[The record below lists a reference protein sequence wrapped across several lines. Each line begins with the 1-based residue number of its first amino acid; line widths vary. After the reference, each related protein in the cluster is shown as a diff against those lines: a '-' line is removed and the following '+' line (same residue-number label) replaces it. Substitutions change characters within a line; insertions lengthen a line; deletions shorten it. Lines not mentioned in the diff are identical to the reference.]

1 MSTSVPVSYAVAEG
15 VATIRLER
23 PERKNA
29 LTLAMYAA
37 MTGHL
42 EAAGADAAVRCV
54 LFAGQPGTFCAGN
67 DVEDFVAFAASG
79 RLGEPILAFLRALVA
94 CRKPLVAAVDGPA
107 VGIGT
112 TLLMHCDHVV
122 ASDRSVFATPFV
134 DLGLVPEAAS
144 SLIGPRLLGH
154 ARAFELLVMGRRWPA
169 AKAEAAGLI
178 NTVVGPDALEE
189 TARAA
194 ALEIAR
200 KAPEALGISRALLR
214 GSPDDILK
222 RIDEEADH
230 FAARLRS
237 AEAQQAFMAFLSRR
251 KG

>member
-1 MSTSVPVSYAVAEG
+1 MSVPVSHTVADG

-37 MTGHL
+37 MTAHL
-42 EAAGADAAVRCV
+42 TAANADPAVRCV

-67 DVEDFVAFAASG
+67 DMEDFVAFATSGKLGQPIIDFLHAVVAS
-79 RLGEPILAFLRALVA
+79 
-94 CRKPLVAAVDGPA
+94 RKPLVAAVDGPA
-107 VGIGT
+107 IGIGT

-134 DLGLVPEAAS
+134 DLALVPEAAS
-144 SLIGPRLLGH
+144 SLVGPRLMGH
-154 ARAFELLVMGRRWPA
+154 ARAFELLVMGRRWGA
-169 AKAEAAGLI
+169 AKAEAAGLV
-178 NTVVGPDALEE
+178 NTVVAPEALEA
-189 TARAA
+189 TAIAA
-194 ALEIAR
+194 AREIAG
-200 KAPEALGISRALLR
+200 KAPEALAISRALLR
-214 GSPDDILK
+214 GSPDEVLK
-222 RIDEEADH
+222 RMGEEADH

-237 AEAQQAFMAFLSRR
+237 AEAQQAFMAFLARR